1 VSALLLETDPD
12 QSELHR
18 RRLLAQSDRLL
29 DRLEQ
34 LRLMERRTVPASLA
48 TAVRALQVRL
58 GQADPAKPRTVRA
71 AHNLVF
77 AVQQRLM
84 AANPRNP
91 QPRSH
96 PGRAAGS
103 PRVARLPLAGTWKLL
118 SLPPRGGGQP
128 EQQWRELVALTVTRA
143 LDRWSWA
150 QGRAVRA
157 ARDQRREARG
167 LVTRARVAWTNYWD
181 LRCEAEVLLGERLPA
196 VDRARP
202 P

>member
-1 VSALLLETDPD
+1 MSALLLETE
-12 QSELHR
+12 SEHSDLHR

-34 LRLMERRTVPASLA
+34 LRLMEQRAVPRALA
-48 TAVRALQVRL
+48 AAVQSLQVRL
-58 GQADPAKPRTVRA
+58 GQTDPARPRTVRA

-103 PRVARLPLAGTWKLL
+103 PRVARLPVAGTWKLL
-118 SLPPRGGGQP
+118 SLPPRGAGQ
-128 EQQWRELVALTVTRA
+128 EEDGWRELVALTVTRA

-157 ARDQRREARG
+157 ARDRRPEAPW
-167 LVTRARVAWTNYWD
+167 LVTRARVAWVNYWE
-181 LRCEAEVLLGERLPA
+181 LRGEAEMLLREPLPA
-196 VDRARP
+196 VGRAQP

>member
-1 VSALLLETDPD
+1 VSALILETDPA

-34 LRLMERRTVPASLA
+34 LRLMEQRAVPSTLA
-48 TAVRALQVRL
+48 TAVRLLQLRL
-58 GQADPAKPRTVRA
+58 GQTDPARPRTVRA

-103 PRVARLPLAGTWKLL
+103 PRVARLPTAGSWKLL
-118 SLPPRGGGQP
+118 SLPPRGAGQA
-128 EQQWRELVALTVTRA
+128 EEDWRELVTLTVTRA

-150 QGRAVRA
+150 QGRAVSA
-157 ARDQRREARG
+157 ARDQRREAPR
-167 LVTRARVAWTNYWD
+167 LVTRARVAWSNYWE
-181 LRCEAEVLLGERLPA
+181 LRCEAEVLLRERLLA
-196 VDRARP
+196 AGRAQAP
-202 P
+202 